1 MPRYPFA
8 HVSWPEENLL
18 LFQVE
23 KSYNDRD
30 CISISLLFT
39 IYHNNDLQFV
49 DQHTFKTFSL
59 REKKKENTHVYIL
72 EGSSDMRIR

>member
-8 HVSWPEENLL
+8 NVSWPEENLL
-18 LFQVE
+18 LFEVE

-30 CISISLLFT
+30 CISISFLFT

-49 DQHTFKTFSL
+49 DQHIVQNFFFMRK
-59 REKKKENTHVYIL
+59 EKRKYTCVFFNRL
-72 EGSSDMRIR
+72 

>member
-8 HVSWPEENLL
+8 HVLWPEENLL
-18 LFQVE
+18 LFEVE

-49 DQHTFKTFSL
+49 DQHIVQNFFLL
-59 REKKKENTHVYIL
+59 RKEKRKYTCVFFE
-72 EGSSDMRIR
+72 R

>member
-18 LFQVE
+18 LFEVE

-30 CISISLLFT
+30 FISILLLFT

-49 DQHTFKTFSL
+49 EQHLVQNFFFVEWK
-59 REKKKENTHVYIL
+59 RRKNTQVLIL
-72 EGSSDMRIR
+72 FRKFGI